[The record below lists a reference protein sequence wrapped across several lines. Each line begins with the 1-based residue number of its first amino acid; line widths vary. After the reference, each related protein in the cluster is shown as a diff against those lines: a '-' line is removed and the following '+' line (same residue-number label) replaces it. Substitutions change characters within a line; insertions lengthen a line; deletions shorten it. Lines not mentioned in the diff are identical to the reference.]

1 MNWLDDYL
9 LLVDR
14 FDGSLCV
21 LTIAGLEEVTCV
33 TPGKNSKGPKKM
45 ETEQDVNIYVGY
57 NSTHAGAEQHHQY
70 THNVIL
76 SSYPALSCFVLSS

>member
-33 TPGKNSKGPKKM
+33 TPGKNSKENG
-45 ETEQDVNIYVGY
+45 N
-57 NSTHAGAEQHHQY
+57 
-70 THNVIL
+70 
-76 SSYPALSCFVLSS
+76 